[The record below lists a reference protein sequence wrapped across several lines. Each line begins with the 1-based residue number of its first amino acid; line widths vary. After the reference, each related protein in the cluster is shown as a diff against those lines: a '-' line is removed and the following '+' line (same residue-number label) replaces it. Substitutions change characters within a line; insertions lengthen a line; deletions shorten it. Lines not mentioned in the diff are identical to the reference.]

1 MREVP
6 SSDALKHYVT
16 QPLVKRAAW
25 LWCLLPLVIWG
36 LVELSS
42 EPITLFRQLNTTA
55 RLLPDSVWV
64 FFNVLGNGWGV
75 FALLC
80 PLLVLAPRA
89 LMATLC
95 AGALAGVVSRTLKL
109 SLQFPR
115 PASILDPASFH
126 IVGNPLTSLA
136 MPSGHTLTAFALAT
150 ALYFS
155 VPPSKRRYAA
165 GLFVLAALSGLA
177 RVAVGAH
184 WPADVL
190 AGMSIGL
197 FSGMLGAT
205 LAQRIPVNLLAA
217 QAWPL
222 RAASAGAA
230 LCIYILLTE
239 RLDFDETRPFQYL
252 AAAVAA
258 LGLTWFISQ
267 TLRPRREV

>member
-6 SSDALKHYVT
+6 SSDTLKHYVT

-95 AGALAGVVSRTLKL
+95 AGAFAGVVSRALKL

-115 PASILDPASFH
+115 PASVLDPASFH

-155 VPPSKRRYAA
+155 VPPSQRRYAA

>member
-6 SSDALKHYVT
+6 SSDALKHEVT

-25 LWCLLPLVIWG
+25 LWCLLPLVLWG

-95 AGALAGVVSRTLKL
+95 AGAFAGVVSRTLKL

-115 PASILDPASFH
+115 PASVLDPASFH

-165 GLFVLAALSGLA
+165 WLFVLAALSGLA

-205 LAQRIPVNLLAA
+205 LAQRIPVNLLLA

-258 LGLTWFISQ
+258 LGLTWFVRQ
-267 TLRPRREV
+267 TLRPRKEV

>member
-6 SSDALKHYVT
+6 SSDAPKHDVT
-16 QPLVKRAAW
+16 QPLVKRTAW

-42 EPITLFRQLNTTA
+42 EPITLFRQLNTATK
-55 RLLPDSVWV
+55 LLPDSVWV
-64 FFNVLGNGWGV
+64 FFNMLGNGWGV